1 MIKRLIF
8 DVDGTLIAGAKF
20 FSSID
25 GKVVTG
31 NAIVIVIEEVLKKLN
46 LYSKENVE
54 KFLNAI
60 DEYEEKFDNYNR
72 RDYVHFFEGVL
83 NAKLDESFIDILF
96 DEIQHCIPENNEKLV
111 STLTE
116 LSKKYELV
124 ILTNYFSKSQINRLN
139 NMGIGK
145 FFIECYGESL
155 IKPHYNSYISAC
167 GKNKPSECVMIGD
180 DFLLDVEN
188 AAKAGLN
195 TIWVNSKNLKTHNTN
210 TVMVKKVEEITEEM
224 IEGLVNG

>member
-8 DVDGTLIAGAKF
+8 DVDGTLIAGSKF

-31 NAIVIVIEEVLKKLN
+31 NAIIIVIEEVLKKLN
-46 LYSKENVE
+46 LYSKENVD

-60 DEYEEKFDNYNR
+60 DEYEKRFDNYNIK
-72 RDYVHFFEGVL
+72 DYISFFEGIL
-83 NAKLDESFIDILF
+83 SATLYPSFVDILF
-96 DEIQHCIPENNEKLV
+96 EEISHCIPPENEKLMA
-111 STLTE
+111 TITR
-116 LSKKYELV
+116 LSEKYEMVL
-124 ILTNYFSKSQINRLN
+124 LTNYFSQSQINRLN

-145 FFIECYGESL
+145 FFTECYGESL

-167 GKNKPSECVMIGD
+167 GKNQPSECVMIGD

-195 TIWVNSKNLKTHNTN
+195 TIWVNSKNLKNDTTN
-210 TVMVKKVEEITEEM
+210 TVIVKKVEEITEEM
-224 IEGLVNG
+224 IEGLANG